1 MIADV
6 LRSEESKQIL
16 VISFHFV
23 VALVVKL
30 FLFFLSLCLFL
41 VFERRFRFVVGSIV
55 SYSYSYSYHICQVV
69 TESTRRCALTLF
81 SLRLADVSFFPFG
94 GVRCAPAFVCCGC
107 LNGCFSVDRGHFKF
121 KGIDTDPFF
130 FLCLSKLDNET
141 TKRHK
146 QWADFRAQVML
157 FRCVVGGDVS
167 TVVILLIFGSFYR
180 TRNDYLRHSKKRNG
194 KNGTQKRWK
203 ENTDP
208 STTNLSLSP
217 STNLSLSPRRCRTTT
232 TTSRPPARVSP
243 RIPCCARAIC
253 VCVCV

>member
-55 SYSYSYSYHICQVV
+55 FVFVFVFISHLSSCHGVN
-69 TESTRRCALTLF
+69 TPLCADF
-81 SLRLADVSFFPFG
+81 VFAPPGGCFIFPFG

-121 KGIDTDPFF
+121 KGIDTNPFF
-130 FLCLSKLDNET
+130 F
-141 TKRHK
+141 
-146 QWADFRAQVML
+146 F
-157 FRCVVGGDVS
+157 
-167 TVVILLIFGSFYR
+167 
-180 TRNDYLRHSKKRNG
+180 
-194 KNGTQKRWK
+194 
-203 ENTDP
+203 
-208 STTNLSLSP
+208 
-217 STNLSLSPRRCRTTT
+217 
-232 TTSRPPARVSP
+232 
-243 RIPCCARAIC
+243 
-253 VCVCV
+253 VCQS